1 MAVQVGHGLTGA
13 VDSRQWTYV
22 HLSESQLNCP
32 LMHVYLSITV
42 TMLMAGVILLV
53 VGPWPVCGA
62 LQTCHC
68 LTGAVG
74 LHLRIFVYPSFNF
87 YDEGSYN
94 QVAGSEIL
102 TSLHSGA
109 ELPWSHWC
117 Y

>member
-1 MAVQVGHGLTGA
+1 MTGLRSFA
-13 VDSRQWTYV
+13 D
-22 HLSESQLNCP
+22 LSLPHRC
-32 LMHVYLSITV
+32 
-42 TMLMAGVILLV
+42 
-53 VGPWPVCGA
+53 
-62 LQTCHC
+62 
-68 LTGAVG
+68 
-74 LHLRIFVYPSFNF
+74 LRIFVYLSFNF